1 MKQKLLSWQIVGGV
15 LLSFGILLGFAINS
29 VIVWGDLEAT
39 VFTNGI
45 NGESSFK
52 NLNCPVIITPKET
65 GTVSVV
71 IKNPVD
77 KMSDRYL
84 RAFITEGY
92 ATLVREIKT
101 KISLSPKGKQKVEW
115 KVYPEDAAFERVI
128 LFRVYMNAKYP
139 YPSMSG
145 NCGIIKI
152 GIPWLR
158 GDQILA
164 IASGMSLSSFAL
176 GAVVIN
182 VRGTSKKKK
191 VNSTRNA
198 AYILAVCLFITAVLS
213 YFGFWLLGLMGLT
226 VAIILVGLIIFH
238 R

>member
-1 MKQKLLSWQIVGGV
+1 
-15 LLSFGILLGFAINS
+15 
-29 VIVWGDLEAT
+29 
-39 VFTNGI
+39 
-45 NGESSFK
+45 
-52 NLNCPVIITPKET
+52 
-65 GTVSVV
+65 
-71 IKNPVD
+71 
-77 KMSDRYL
+77 
-84 RAFITEGY
+84 
-92 ATLVREIKT
+92 
-101 KISLSPKGKQKVEW
+101 
-115 KVYPEDAAFERVI
+115 
-128 LFRVYMNAKYP
+128 MNAKYP